1 MDVPA
6 AMPNRTDHPMKSS
19 YKLVAAGMVVAA
31 ATVHL
36 LNTGYTDWNAG
47 ADMAYVMGL
56 IYLFFSKEQTED
68 ERVQLLKLKA
78 ICVAFFNGWAVT
90 GIVRFGVYLQDRST
104 PPRTMSAY
112 DAMFLTLVI
121 ALALFHWWRWQ
132 DGRAER
138 EK

>member
-1 MDVPA
+1 MKTSIKLSA
-6 AMPNRTDHPMKSS
+6 A
-19 YKLVAAGMVVAA
+19 LLIVAA

-36 LNTGYTDWNAG
+36 FNTGYRDWNAG

-56 IYLFFSKEQTED
+56 LYLFFSKEKIED

-78 ICVAFFNGWAVT
+78 ICIAFFNGWAVT
-90 GIVRFGVYLQDRST
+90 GAVRFVVYLQDRST

-112 DAMFLTLVI
+112 DVMFVTLII
-121 ALALFHWWRWQ
+121 ALACFHFWRWQ

-138 EK
+138 